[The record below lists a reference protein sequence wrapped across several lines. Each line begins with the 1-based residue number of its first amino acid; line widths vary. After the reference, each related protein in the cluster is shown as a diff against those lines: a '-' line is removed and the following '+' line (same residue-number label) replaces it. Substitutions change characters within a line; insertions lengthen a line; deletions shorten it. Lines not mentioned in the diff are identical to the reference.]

1 MKSTNHGSRRQKIIL
16 YYVLAVVLP
25 GIFLGYMAYRGIRND
40 QALREKESRKRL
52 EMNSQAFFATID
64 SSLEQFM
71 NEYIADSTAFK
82 SKKDDPSLL
91 AWFVKN
97 TSGSKKLIIHQLLY
111 LPAELLSG
119 QPVQLSPPSDL
130 EEGLR
135 TGLQMD
141 ACSRALSPANRA
153 RL

>member
-1 MKSTNHGSRRQKIIL
+1 
-16 YYVLAVVLP
+16 
-25 GIFLGYMAYRGIRND
+25 
-40 QALREKESRKRL
+40 
-52 EMNSQAFFATID
+52 
-64 SSLEQFM
+64 M